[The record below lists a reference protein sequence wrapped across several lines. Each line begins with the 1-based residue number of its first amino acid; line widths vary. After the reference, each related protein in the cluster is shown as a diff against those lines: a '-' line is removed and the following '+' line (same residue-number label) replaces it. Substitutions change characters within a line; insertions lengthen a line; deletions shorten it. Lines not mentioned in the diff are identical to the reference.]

1 MKRQFATL
9 FLIGL
14 ATAAVLNAHD
24 PSKHKGRP
32 TKGEIVSISEDRLEL
47 KTDKGTTKVLLTE
60 KPKIERGD
68 TVSSIADL
76 KKGQQVTVFGTTLA
90 SGEVVA
96 REIVVA
102 GGATRKRGHPPSEGG
117 HSSHGH

>member
-1 MKRQFATL
+1 MKRLFVTL
-9 FLIGL
+9 LLMGL
-14 ATAAVLNAHD
+14 ATTAVLDAHD

-60 KPKIERGD
+60 KPSIERGD
-68 TVSSIADL
+68 TKGSVTDL

-96 REIVVA
+96 REIVV
-102 GGATRKRGHPPSEGG
+102 GGADTHKGAHPPSGGG
-117 HSSHGH
+117 HSGRGH